1 MTISQSSAPDNH
13 AWLRAITLAGLLLAI
28 AAARVLRLED
38 VNLHN
43 DEIWS
48 VWQGFGSWSDVIRWT
63 PYDWPPLYFLMLDLW
78 VELVG
83 LQPLVLRMLS
93 VLCFLI
99 GASCFYHILHKHV
112 DSYAALIGTLIYG
125 GMTYTIYLSIE
136 LRGYPLMM
144 GLIPLAWVV
153 AHKMLKR
160 ARWWH
165 AVCFAILVSAAVYTT
180 YISIFP
186 VAFLF
191 LYILWMSPSRAR
203 RVLNYWALA
212 LFLTLVSL
220 LPLVVFI
227 LPLVFS
233 RVESTSKIIL
243 PPIHEAI
250 ASWYM
255 HSFGQGTW
263 LIFAMVVIGI
273 GVLFWQRKVSRIQ
286 ALFLFWGVI
295 SLPTLYLL
303 NSFLAFFGSKYA
315 SWIFIGIAGF
325 IAVTVARLPRSVR
338 RIVTGAAS
346 LFFLLPVPLPVYF
359 QPADT
364 FELAHHLSLNFSW
377 LSEEIQAGDR
387 IVLAEDQ
394 ECTTYSYL
402 WNHPLFLNIPQG
414 LNITDSTASHRRIW
428 FVTADGSPN
437 SPHWETLRRDYV
449 ERHFVGPPGCLFRLY
464 EGPPDREGVLFANG
478 LRFHGAQFLQEG
490 EPLPPGFSPQLHEG
504 EAFQVRFW
512 WMVDE
517 PLSRDYSV
525 GAFLFDEEGRV
536 VDEVHGPPDPT
547 HPGDAPRETSRW
559 QGGEIYYEDR
569 EFETPYPLARQELEL
584 RLAVYYWEEP
594 AQRFAASGTD
604 AFGMLSVMKI
614 AIDSW

>member
-1 MTISQSSAPDNH
+1 MVISQGSAPNSR
-13 AWLRAITLAGLLLAI
+13 AWLRSLALALLLLAI

-48 VWQGFGSWSDVIRWT
+48 VWQGFGTWSDVIRWT
-63 PYDWPPLYFLMLDLW
+63 PYDWPPLYFLMLDFW

-93 VLCFLI
+93 VLFFLI

-112 DSYAALIGTLIYG
+112 GSCAAVIGTLIYG

-136 LRGYPLMM
+136 LRGYSVMM
-144 GLIPLAWVV
+144 GLISLAWLF
-153 AHKMLKR
+153 AHKMVKQAL
-160 ARWWH
+160 WWH

-191 LYILWMSPSRAR
+191 LYIFLLSPRHAR
-203 RVLNYWALA
+203 RILGYWAPA
-212 LFLTLVSL
+212 LFLTLMSL
-220 LPLVVFI
+220 LPMIIFI

-233 RVESTSKIIL
+233 RVEATSTIIL
-243 PPIHEAI
+243 PPIHEAL

-255 HSFGQGTW
+255 HSFSQGAW
-263 LIFAMVVIGI
+263 LIFAMVIIGI

-286 ALFLFWGVI
+286 ALFLFWGII

-303 NSFLAFFGSKYA
+303 NPVLAFFGSKYA
-315 SWIFIGIAGF
+315 SWTFIGIAGF
-325 IAVTVARLPRSVR
+325 VAVTVANLPRWVR
-338 RIVTGAAS
+338 TIATGVAGS
-346 LFFLLPVPLPVYF
+346 LFLLPVPLSIYF
-359 QPADT
+359 QPSDT
-364 FELAHHLSLNFSW
+364 FELAHHLGLNFSW
-377 LSEEIQAGDR
+377 LSEEIRAGDR
-387 IVLAEDQ
+387 ILLAEDQ

-414 LNITDSTASHRRIW
+414 LNITDSPDGHRRIW

-437 SPHWETLRRDYV
+437 SPHWEALRRDYV

-464 EGPPDREGVLFANG
+464 EGPPDREGILFANG

-490 EPLPPGFSPQLHEG
+490 EPLPPGYSPQLHEG
-504 EAFQVRFW
+504 ESFRVRFW
-512 WMVDE
+512 WIVE
-517 PLSRDYSV
+517 APLPQDYSV

-536 VDEVHGPPDPT
+536 IDEDHGPPEPT
-547 HPGDAPRETSRW
+547 YPSDAPWETSRW
-559 QGGEIYYEDR
+559 QAGQIYYEER
-569 EFETPYPLARQELEL
+569 EFEVPYPLARQGLEL

-594 AQRFAASGTD
+594 AKRFAAPGTD
-604 AFGMLSVMKI
+604 TFGMLPVMPI
-614 AIDSW
+614 AVDSW